1 MASFSTQTV
10 EPLMA
15 PIIGWCIES
24 LGGGYHSPCFSDKE
38 VEVTDLLSG

>member
-1 MASFSTQTV
+1 MASFITQTV

-15 PIIGWCIES
+15 LIISWRIES
-24 LGGGYHSPCFSDKE
+24 LGGGYHSPCFSDNE